1 MNLLILMVVCLCVWI
16 CGSTVSQATY
26 EEYDAGYAKGYEDA
40 CMGLW
45 DEWPDYGSEDFKIG
59 YADGQ
64 GERRDELD
72 AAHDDGYSA
81 DEFDDSN
88 SDEW

>member
-1 MNLLILMVVCLCVWI
+1 MKLLILMVVCLCVWI
-16 CGSTVSQATY
+16 CGSAVSHATY

-59 YADGQ
+59 YADG
-64 GERRDELD
+64 
-72 AAHDDGYSA
+72 
-81 DEFDDSN
+81 
-88 SDEW
+88 

>member
-1 MNLLILMVVCLCVWI
+1 MKILVLMVLCLGVWI
-16 CGSTVSQATY
+16 CGRSVSHATY

-45 DEWPDYGSEDFKIG
+45 DEWPDYGSEDFKNG

-64 GERRDELD
+64 G
-72 AAHDDGYSA
+72 YPA
-81 DEFDDSN
+81 DEYDDSD
-88 SDEW
+88 SSEW